1 MRGKKKQS
9 EFEKL
14 SLEISEDFGSSPFES
29 IEIQGLPLPDNR
41 ETRRDQN
48 KTELRKDFG
57 SKIKEDEKLVKEN
70 DLKFVE
76 RKVVGGK
83 TVTTIQGFPMSL
95 TSKYKSDLLKKM
107 KVSMGT
113 GGTWNENTMELQGDK
128 RREVMKWL
136 GMIGYQPILAG
147 G

>member
-1 MRGKKKQS
+1 MKKNNRNSK
-9 EFEKL
+9 KL

-76 RKVVGGK
+76 RKVVEG
-83 TVTTIQGFPMSL
+83 
-95 TSKYKSDLLKKM
+95 
-107 KVSMGT
+107 
-113 GGTWNENTMELQGDK
+113 E
-128 RREVMKWL
+128 RR
-136 GMIGYQPILAG
+136 
-147 G
+147 